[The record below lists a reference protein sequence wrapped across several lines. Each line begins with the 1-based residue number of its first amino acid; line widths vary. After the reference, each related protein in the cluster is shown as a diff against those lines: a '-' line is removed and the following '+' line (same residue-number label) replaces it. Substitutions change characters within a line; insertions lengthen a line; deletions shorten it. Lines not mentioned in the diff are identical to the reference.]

1 MGRNSTY
8 YCTTAIIFDLM
19 TRIKTY
25 AVLATLL
32 SITCDAEVPKGAGA
46 LLGSWEFDSGESMF
60 DGAMPYRSGTYT
72 FSNTSEGVRVVAHI
86 IEGNGQ
92 VLHFEY
98 VDRQDGTF
106 VHVTGNPFYDSES
119 TQWSGAGVA
128 TRSEQRNGKV
138 TGKTDMTVSMDGK
151 SLTASASR
159 TLPDGRRYISKI
171 VWRRR

>member
-1 MGRNSTY
+1 MLVTMSCG
-8 YCTTAIIFDLM
+8 
-19 TRIKTY
+19 
-25 AVLATLL
+25 
-32 SITCDAEVPKGAGA
+32 AETPKGAGA
-46 LLGSWEFDSGESMF
+46 LLGSWEFDPAKSMF

-72 FSNTSEGVRVVAHI
+72 FRNTSEGVQVVAHI

-98 VDRQDGTF
+98 VDRQDGSF

-119 TQWSGAGVA
+119 THWSGAGFA
-128 TRSEQRNGKV
+128 TRSERRNSAV

-151 SLTASASR
+151 SFTASASR
-159 TLPDGRRYISKI
+159 TLPDGRLYISKI

>member
-1 MGRNSTY
+1 
-8 YCTTAIIFDLM
+8 M
-19 TRIKTY
+19 TRIKTF

-32 SITCDAEVPKGAGA
+32 SITCNAGMPKGAGA
-46 LLGSWEFDSGESMF
+46 LLGSWEFDSGRSMF

-106 VHVTGNPFYDSES
+106 AHVTGNPFYDSES
-119 TQWSGAGVA
+119 TQWSNAGYA
-128 TRSEQRNGKV
+128 SRSERRNGTI
-138 TGKTDMTVSMDGK
+138 TGKTDMTISSDGK
-151 SLTASASR
+151 SFTASARR
-159 TLPDGRRYISKI
+159 TLPDGRLYISKI
-171 VWRRR
+171 VWQRR